1 MKFMFLSAAA
11 CCAAAFASAASAQI
25 PLELLQGGGNQGER
39 YSEAFYKG
47 PEGFWVL
54 MRNKA
59 NDGYGCSV
67 NFITADS
74 LFALHGPLNADQR
87 QPDGMIMFQGPSI
100 PSPKKPN
107 NVHVLLRSNDPEAN
121 YPMTNIRLQDNGGTY
136 IMGMPVKEMLK
147 QKHDT
152 ETITLVYQGTQ
163 VFQLPVI
170 RMSAA
175 LKQLEQC
182 INKGNGAPKKK

>member
-1 MKFMFLSAAA
+1 MKFIVLSAAA
-11 CCAAAFASAASAQI
+11 FGAATFASAASAQV
-25 PLELLQGGGNQGER
+25 PLELLQGGGGQGER

-67 NFITADS
+67 NFITPNS
-74 LFALHGPLNADQR
+74 LFALHGPLNAQQH
-87 QPDGMIMFQGPSI
+87 QPDGMMMFQGPSI

-121 YPMTNIRLQDNGGTY
+121 YPMTNIRLQDDGGTFV
-136 IMGMPVKEMLK
+136 MGMPVKEMLK
-147 QKHDT
+147 QKHDS
-152 ETITLVYQGTQ
+152 ETITLLYQGKQ
-163 VFQLPVI
+163 VYQLPVI
-170 RMSAA
+170 RISAA

-182 INKGNGAPKKK
+182 VNKGKKG

>member
-1 MKFMFLSAAA
+1 MKFMVLTAAVFGA
-11 CCAAAFASAASAQI
+11 TAFASPASAQI
-25 PLELLQGGGNQGER
+25 PLELLQGGGSQGER

-74 LFALHGPLNADQR
+74 LFAFHGPMDAKQLK
-87 QPDGMIMFQGPSI
+87 PDGAVMFQGPSI
-100 PSPKKPN
+100 PSPKEPN
-107 NVHVLLRSNDPEAN
+107 NVHVVLKSNDPEAN
-121 YPMTNIRLQDNGGTY
+121 FPMTNFRFQDGGGAF
-136 IMGMPVKEMLK
+136 IMGMPVKEMMK
-147 QKHDT
+147 QKHDA
-152 ETITLVYQGTQ
+152 ETITLVYQGKQ
-163 VFQLPVI
+163 VFQTSVI

-182 INKGNGAPKKK
+182 IDKGKKG